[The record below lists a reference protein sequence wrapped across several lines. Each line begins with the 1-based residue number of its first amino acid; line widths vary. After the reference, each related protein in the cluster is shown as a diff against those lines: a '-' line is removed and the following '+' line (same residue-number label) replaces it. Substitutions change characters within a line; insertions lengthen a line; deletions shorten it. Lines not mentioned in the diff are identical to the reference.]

1 MDSLIKQY
9 ISKININNI
18 NDFALKNNIFLNKKE
33 LECLYDIV
41 KNRYEEVLY
50 KDDSNVLKYLKENL
64 SEENYEKVIKL
75 YQEYRLKFGNYLL
88 WFITS
93 SNRFLLNF
101 LFFII
106 SISSL

>member
-88 WFITS
+88 
-93 SNRFLLNF
+93 
-101 LFFII
+101 
-106 SISSL
+106 